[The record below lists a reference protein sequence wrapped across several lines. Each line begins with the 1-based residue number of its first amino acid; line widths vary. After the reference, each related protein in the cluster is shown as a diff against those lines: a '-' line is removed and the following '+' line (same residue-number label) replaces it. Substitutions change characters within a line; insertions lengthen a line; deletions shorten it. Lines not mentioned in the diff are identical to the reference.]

1 MHNEVSQS
9 AQRIA
14 RLLLDK
20 KAQDVRI
27 VDISDMTIIADA
39 FVIASGRTVVQ
50 TRALFDELHE
60 KEGPP
65 RREEGYAAGRWIL
78 MDYGDIL
85 VHIFHQEERE
95 FYDLERLWDRG
106 NNITLVE

>member
-1 MHNEVSQS
+1 MHSEVSQS
-9 AQRIA
+9 AQRVA
-14 RLLLDK
+14 ERLLEK
-20 KAQDVRI
+20 KAQDIRI
-27 VDISDMTIIADA
+27 VDISGMTIIADA

-50 TRALFDELHE
+50 TRALYDELLE

-65 RREEGYAAGRWIL
+65 RRAEGYAAGRWIM

-85 VHIFHQEERE
+85 VHIFHEEERE

-106 NNITLVE
+106 